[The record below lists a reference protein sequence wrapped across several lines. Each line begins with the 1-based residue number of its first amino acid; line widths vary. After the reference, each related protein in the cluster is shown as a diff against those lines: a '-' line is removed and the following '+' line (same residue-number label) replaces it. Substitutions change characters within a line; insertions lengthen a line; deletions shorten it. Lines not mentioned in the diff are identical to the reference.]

1 MLRSL
6 LWKSQKVGQLV
17 AACIGAG
24 LGLCILLFS
33 IQTYLDL
40 RSLLV
45 EKEQLIRPEYLVI
58 NKPVSLISSFRGGA
72 PSFSTREI
80 AEIKSQEFIKD
91 VASFQ
96 NSRFRTYASLS
107 VGSKSMELRTDLFF
121 EAVPGSYVDVE
132 AEKWQWSPGQKQVP
146 IVIPTDYLNLYNF
159 GFAPS
164 QGLPTISPA
173 TAEMVSLNLVVYGG
187 NKRETFVGRIVG
199 FSDRLN
205 SILVPEPF
213 LEFANKEFAEEDA
226 KDPSRLILVTEDPS
240 SADLIRFL
248 EEKGYETNQD
258 QLRSGRMNL
267 ILTSIFGILAVIGV
281 LLIGLSLLVF
291 LVTFQL
297 IISRNREEIRLLLHL
312 GYPPVSIE
320 RLYMAAFSV
329 ITVVLGGLALVATM
343 LGRSYLMSV
352 LEEAGFEFEG
362 GISMWLYL
370 ALAGIIVLFL
380 GAQWVTVRKG
390 VRGMG

>member
-1 MLRSL
+1 M
-6 LWKSQKVGQLV
+6 
-17 AACIGAG
+17 
-24 LGLCILLFS
+24 GLCILLFS

-187 NKRETFVGRIVG
+187 DKRETFVGRIVG

-213 LEFANKEFAEEDA
+213 LEFANQEFAEEDA

-240 SADLIRFL
+240 SANLIRFL

-362 GISMWLYL
+362 GMSMWLYL

-380 GAQWVTVRKG
+380 AAQWITVRKG
-390 VRGMG
+390 VRGLG